1 MNLPDGRAGGEAGR
15 RGGHGVRCSAQ
26 GAHQPCLPLHSRCL
40 TKQMLPYLP
49 RPCAA
54 PRPTPAAPPARRAPP
69 GVGLA
74 AGLEQGQQHWVVL
87 VAAVVQG
94 LLVQVGEQLHAL
106 GTARGGLD
114 TRPALCTGGSPTPQ
128 PHSAWLPFPEPGGP
142 TQQECT
148 THGGERSPGLS
159 AGADTTELG
168 QVPRWKPGE
177 SRCAG
182 AQKPQARVRAGA

>member
-114 TRPALCTGGSPTPQ
+114 TRPPCAQEEAPPRSHTQPGSLSRSPAGQHSKNAQLTVGNAALGSP
-128 PHSAWLPFPEPGGP
+128 
-142 TQQECT
+142 
-148 THGGERSPGLS
+148 
-159 AGADTTELG
+159 
-168 QVPRWKPGE
+168 QVPI
-177 SRCAG
+177 
-182 AQKPQARVRAGA
+182 PQSSAKYLDGSQVRAGAQGLRSPRPG